1 MKGAAAPFLFLDFLL
16 LQLILNFKKFPMKL
30 HFRELGSGQPMIIL
44 HGLFGFSDNWQT
56 HAKKFAEYYR
66 VILVDLRNHGH
77 SDWSDEFSYDLM
89 VEDLKELCDDLQ
101 LKNILLIGH
110 SMGGKVAMLFAQ
122 KHKEILDKLV
132 VVDIGVKAYPM
143 HHQHILAGMHAINLE
158 TIKVR
163 SEAEAILKQYIDSDG
178 VRQFLL
184 KNLYWKE
191 KGQLAWRMNL
201 SVLEREMENILS
213 VLPEKE
219 VMLPT
224 LFIRGELS
232 NYILD
237 EDIEQLEDQFPDSE
251 IVTIKNAGHWVHAE
265 APEEFVDS
273 VLGFC
278 LR

>member
-1 MKGAAAPFLFLDFLL
+1 M
-16 LQLILNFKKFPMKL
+16 
-30 HFRELGSGQPMIIL
+30 
-44 HGLFGFSDNWQT
+44 
-56 HAKKFAEYYR
+56 
-66 VILVDLRNHGH
+66 
-77 SDWSDEFSYDLM
+77 
-89 VEDLKELCDDLQ
+89 
-101 LKNILLIGH
+101 
-110 SMGGKVAMLFAQ
+110 
-122 KHKEILDKLV
+122 
-132 VVDIGVKAYPM
+132 VDIGVKAYPM
-143 HHQHILAGMHAINLE
+143 HHQHILAGMHAIDLPK
-158 TIKVR
+158 IKLR
-163 SEAEAILKQYIDSDG
+163 SEAEDILKQYIDSDG

-213 VLPEKE
+213 MLPEKE

-237 EDIEQLEDQFPDSE
+237 EDIPQLEDQFPDSE
-251 IVTIKNAGHWVHAE
+251 IVTINNAGHWVHAE
-265 APEEFVDS
+265 ASEEFEDV

>member
-1 MKGAAAPFLFLDFLL
+1 
-16 LQLILNFKKFPMKL
+16 MKL
-30 HFRELGSGQPMIIL
+30 HFRELGEGQPMVIL

-56 HAKKFAEYYR
+56 HAKKLAEYYR

-77 SDWSDEFSYDLM
+77 SEWSDDFSYELM
-89 VEDLKELCDDLQ
+89 AEDLHELFDELDL
-101 LKNILLIGH
+101 KKVILLGH

-122 KHKEILDKLV
+122 MYPEYLEKLI
-132 VVDIGVKAYPM
+132 VVDIGVKEYPM
-143 HHQHILAGMHAINLE
+143 HHQHILNGLHALDLSKINL
-158 TIKVR
+158 R
-163 SEAEAILKQYIDSDG
+163 SEAERILTEHIDSDG

-191 KGQLAWRMNL
+191 KGKLSWRMNIE
-201 SVLEREMENILS
+201 VLERELPEILGA
-213 VLPEKE
+213 LPEKE

-237 EDIEQLEDQFPDSE
+237 EDFDEIQSRFPDSE
-251 IVTIKNAGHWVHAE
+251 LITIPNAGHWVHAE
-265 APEEFVDS
+265 APDEFIEK